1 MTIPFQARPATLDL
15 PREQI
20 AQELTPIADLM
31 SDPTVKEIQVRHGGQ
46 HVLVEREGQAV
57 LEPGRTFPNL
67 EDAIRTIA
75 GASGRD
81 VPPHRPALTVRLEE
95 FDARLSAILPP
106 LARGGALMTIRRFP
120 KRFTLDELVER
131 SMLTPEMAAQLRADI
146 RERRTVIV
154 SGEGGS
160 GKSTLV
166 HAMLLAVPAG
176 ERMFIL
182 ETNTELV
189 STNPY
194 VTQLE
199 ASGLRHAFDPGRA
212 VHAPVELDTLLEA
225 SLLHSPGRITIG
237 EVTGPEALP
246 MIMAWTTGHP
256 GGFCTVHASS
266 AADALRRL
274 AQCALMAN
282 GRMSYESLKAD
293 IARVVHI
300 SIHLTN
306 RGGTRFVDQA
316 CRVTGYDP
324 RTDQFL
330 TAPY

>member
-1 MTIPFQARPATLDL
+1 MTLSFQARAEL

-20 AQELTPIADLM
+20 AQELRPIADLM
-31 SDPTVKEIQVRHGGQ
+31 TDPTVKEIQVRHGGQ
-46 HVLVEREGQAV
+46 HVFVERDGQAV

-81 VPPHRPALTVRLEE
+81 LPPQRPYLTVRLEE
-95 FDARLSAILPP
+95 FDARCAAILPP
-106 LARGGALMTIRRFP
+106 LARDGALMTIRRFP
-120 KRFTLDELVER
+120 QRFTLDELVER
-131 SMLTPEMAAQLRADI
+131 SMLTPEMAAQLCADI
-146 RERRTVIV
+146 RDRRTVIV

-182 ETNTELV
+182 ETNGELV

-199 ASGLRHAFDPGRA
+199 ASGLLHAFERGRT
-212 VHAPVELDTLLEA
+212 VHAPVGLDTLLEA
-225 SLLHSPGRITIG
+225 SLLHSPGRITVG

-256 GGFCTVHASS
+256 GGFCTLHAST
-266 AADALRRL
+266 AEDALRRL

-282 GRMSYESLKAD
+282 GRMSYEALKAD

-316 CRVTGYDP
+316 IRVIGYEP
-324 RTDQFL
+324 ATDQFL
-330 TAPY
+330 TRPF